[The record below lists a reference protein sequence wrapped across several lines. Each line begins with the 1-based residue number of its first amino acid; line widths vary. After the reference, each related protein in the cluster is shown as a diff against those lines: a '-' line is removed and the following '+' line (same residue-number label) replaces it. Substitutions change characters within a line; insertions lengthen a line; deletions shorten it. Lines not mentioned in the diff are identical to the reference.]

1 MCIQSYFAIGLD
13 FTVKYNRNLNR
24 PLHGRIFIMKRN
36 QRRWLIWVG
45 FIISAIFL
53 YLAFREINY
62 EELWETLREIR
73 VIWLLPG
80 LIVYFLGVLVRTWRW
95 QYLLKPLKKVSIKT
109 LFPIINIGYMGN
121 NVFPLRMGE
130 VLRAVVLKRREDAA
144 ISGSLATIVVE
155 RIFDAVVIVGFVLL
169 NLGQLSAYPSSTV
182 FSQLGSIATW
192 AVIIFL
198 AGLTFFILIAMF
210 PKPAQRLIQGIV
222 KRILPERWRTPM
234 INITDQFLEGL
245 MSLRSPKDA
254 LMIFLTSILIWI
266 LETGLYW
273 NVAQAMGVPLTF
285 GQLMLLNGVVNLV
298 LLIPAAPGGLG
309 TFDAAGRVTLE
320 AFNISSELALGYTLV
335 LRIALWVPI
344 TILGAIYFVRE
355 GLKWTSD
362 VSEMQAQAETHE
374 KKDER

>member
-1 MCIQSYFAIGLD
+1 M
-13 FTVKYNRNLNR
+13 
-24 PLHGRIFIMKRN
+24 
-36 QRRWLIWVG
+36 WVG
-45 FIISAIFL
+45 FVISAIFL
-53 YLAFREINY
+53 YFAFREIDY
-62 EELWETLREIR
+62 QELWSTLRKIKA
-73 VIWLLPG
+73 IWLLPG
-80 LIVYFLGVLVRTWRW
+80 LSVYFLGVLARTWRW
-95 QYLLKPLKKVSIKT
+95 QYLLKPLRKVSIKT

-130 VLRAVVLKRREDAA
+130 VLRAVVLKRREDAP

-169 NLGQLSAYPSSTV
+169 NLNQLTAQAGNTV

-210 PKPAQRLIQGIV
+210 PKPAQRMIQSVINRV
-222 KRILPERWRTPM
+222 VPQRWRSPM
-234 INITDQFLEGL
+234 NNIADQFLEGL

-254 LMIFLTSILIWI
+254 LMIFLTSILIWL

-273 NVAQAMGVPLTF
+273 CVAQAMGVQLTF

-309 TFDAAGRVTLE
+309 TFDVAGRVTLE
-320 AFNISSELALGYTLV
+320 AFSIPSELALGYTLV

-344 TILGAIYFVRE
+344 TVLGAIYFVRE

-362 VSEMQAQAETHE
+362 VGEMQAQAETDTKNE
-374 KKDER
+374 KKGEGDGS